1 MRVKLKRLHTTTK
14 TLADGSK
21 RVYYYA
27 WKNGP
32 RLHAKPGTPEF
43 MAAYNRALLDLK
55 KPDPRLFFNLIA
67 EYRASTEFTKLSP
80 QAQKDYRRYLSK
92 IETEFG
98 DLPVAALHDPA
109 VRGEFKIWRDKMA
122 STPRTADFAVSVL
135 AKVLAVAQDNG
146 RITHNYAAKMSRL
159 YEPDRSEKIWK
170 ESDIAVV
177 LAKADPTIS
186 NVFLLAIST
195 GLRQG
200 DLLRLTWTAYDGSA
214 INRKTSKTGSHV
226 RIPLLS
232 EARAMLDSLKRTSTH
247 ILTNQYGRP
256 WTSDGFRSS
265 FDKFKRKHLPEAD
278 LHFHD
283 TRGTAITRLRLA
295 NCSNPEIGAITGHSH
310 KTIEQVLNAYYI
322 GDQSQLAESAIR
334 KIENERSLKSTN
346 Q

>member
-1 MRVKLKRLHTTTK
+1 MRVKLKGIHSTTK
-14 TLADGSK
+14 RLADGSK
-21 RVYYYA
+21 RVYFYA
-27 WKNGP
+27 WKGGP
-32 RLHAKPGTPEF
+32 RLDGKPGTPAF
-43 MAAYNRALLDLK
+43 MAAYNRAIADLK

-80 QAQKDYRRYLSK
+80 QAQKDYRRYLSL
-92 IETEFG
+92 IENEFG

-135 AKVLAVAQDNG
+135 AKVLAVAEDNG
-146 RITHNYAAKMSRL
+146 RITHNYAAKISRL
-159 YEPDRSEKIWK
+159 YVADRADKIWS
-170 ESDIAVV
+170 EADIGVV

-200 DLLRLTWTAYDGSA
+200 DLLRLTWTAYDGGA
-214 INRKTSKTGSHV
+214 INRKTSKTGAYV

-232 EARAMLDSLKRTSTH
+232 EARATLDGLKRTSTH

-265 FDKFKRKHLPEAD
+265 FDKFKRKHFPEVD

-295 NCSNPEIGAITGHSH
+295 DCSNAEIGAITGHSQ
-310 KTIEQVLNAYYI
+310 KTIEQVLKAHYM
-322 GDQSQLAESAIR
+322 GDQTPLAERAIR
-334 KIENERSLKSTN
+334 RLENERRLKSTN